1 MALGS
6 FFCRGLL
13 SRSGA
18 ALLSLFYPAHCA
30 ACGCRLSDERDDKND
45 KGGNEEGV
53 ICEACRKVILAP
65 PEHCCPICSH
75 PMAGIFLCPNCDGR
89 RWHLSV
95 IVAASRYE
103 GLVRELIQRFKY
115 GRDQSLVLLLG
126 DLLVPALEDPRLKG
140 KEFDAIVPVPLHSV
154 REREREFNQS
164 DLLASRLGKR
174 LGIPVIRVLKRI
186 RATAP
191 QAGFDRARRMENLEG
206 AFVLRRP
213 LQRDA
218 TILLVDDVTTTG
230 TTLDACAAIL
240 MEEGA
245 AEVCAVTVARG

>member
-1 MALGS
+1 MELDS
-6 FFCRGLL
+6 FFHGSLL
-13 SRSGA
+13 SRCGA

-30 ACGCRLSDERDDKND
+30 ACGCRLPDEGDEKNTEEF
-45 KGGNEEGV
+45 NEDNV
-53 ICEACRKVILAP
+53 ICEACRKAILAP

-89 RWHLSV
+89 RWHLSA
-95 IVAASRYE
+95 IVAACRYE
-103 GLVRELIQRFKY
+103 GLVSELIQRFKY
-115 GRDQSLVLLLG
+115 GQDQSLVRLLG

-174 LGIPVIRVLKRI
+174 LGIPVIRALKRT

-206 AFVLRRP
+206 AFALRRLLP
-213 LQRDA
+213 SDA